1 MDLQVSPVA
10 YTGSAFAILIPQRSA
25 FVEPLTDSVAERL
38 LSVPISS
45 RSYEYEI
52 IFAPTP
58 ASSRCLQA
66 YDLASPATP
75 PSFTKRD
82 SWRSSIGKKVRF
94 CYQRQGDYLQL

>member
-1 MDLQVSPVA
+1 MDLQVS
-10 YTGSAFAILIPQRSA
+10 SAVRASAAFHEVLTAQRSA

-38 LSVPISS
+38 LSVPASS

-58 ASSRCLQA
+58 ASARSLQA
-66 YDLASPATP
+66 YDLASPVTP

-82 SWRSSIGKKVRF
+82 SWRSSIGHKV
-94 CYQRQGDYLQL
+94 